1 MFSKQRPKTL
11 WIVIALLGCGLAL
24 VALAS
29 QVVSARQVVYELKP
43 PFQFAERPA
52 DPGAGTPPPGSTVL
66 LTENFGASFDPI
78 TDTNGTSPQW
88 RVLTNPADTAGYYWD
103 RSEAVPGT
111 PAAFANSAWSA
122 AGLYTATQQLTPGVS
137 TYPAGQ
143 DTWLIYG
150 PVDFSKFV
158 YGHLSFE
165 YYLDSRVGDTLL
177 WGYSTDGQTFYG
189 NSQSGSLGK
198 WITDALSFRADATF
212 QAVYLA
218 FAFNS
223 HSNPQ
228 GRGAF
233 VRNVRLT
240 AEPVQYSYI
249 PIVMNNYAPPTPT
262 PIPPLYGYY
271 FDESD
276 PFGAGSDLSKFGGQF
291 RGTGSG
297 DYGSYAY
304 GQTVRVGHG
313 NPRNSLTLYTTASY
327 ITAGTSPNNHAPA
340 NFDLYVD
347 TSPWRLYPSD
357 LYGVIFGAGD
367 GTFGSTPGAFNG
379 GGNFYF
385 LYYATS
391 DFSVQPK
398 GIRLDVCSGGN
409 CNRLSGNAG
418 NNGFVALPPSFIGNS
433 SGWDTLHVQ
442 RDGAAIKVW
451 VNNTLVISVNN
462 STYTGERKWGLGI
475 LAGAN
480 DPTYP
485 PVGGQMAVDYDNIRL
500 YSR

>member
-1 MFSKQRPKTL
+1 MTNKQRPTTL

-24 VALAS
+24 IALAG
-29 QVVSARQVVYELKP
+29 QVVSAQQVVYELKP
-43 PFQFAERPA
+43 PFKFAEGPA
-52 DPGAGTPPPGSTVL
+52 ALEAQTPPPGSTVL
-66 LTENFGASFDPI
+66 MTENFGASFAPV
-78 TDTNGTSPQW
+78 TDLTGSTPQW
-88 RVLTNPADTAGYYWD
+88 RIIRNPDDSAGYYWD
-103 RSEAVPGT
+103 KVGAGT
-111 PAAFANSAWSA
+111 PTTFSDSAWSA
-122 AGLYTATQQLTPGVS
+122 ARVYTATQALTPGVS

-150 PVDFSKFV
+150 PVDLGKFV
-158 YGHLSFE
+158 YAHLSFD
-165 YYLDSRVGDTLL
+165 YYLDSRAGDTLL

-189 NSQSGSLGK
+189 NSQSGPLSR
-198 WITDALSFRADATF
+198 WITDAFSFRTDSTF
-212 QAVYLA
+212 QTVYLA

-240 AEPVQYSYI
+240 AEPVKLSYI

-262 PIPPLYGYY
+262 PIPPLFGYY
-271 FDESD
+271 FDEPD
-276 PFGAGSDLSKFGGQF
+276 PFGPTSDLSKWGGQF
-291 RGTGSG
+291 YGTGTG
-297 DYGSYAY
+297 DYGPYAY
-304 GQTVRVGHG
+304 GQTVRLGHG
-313 NPRNSLTLYTTASY
+313 NPGNSLTLYTTASY

-367 GTFGSTPGAFNG
+367 GTFGSTPGSFNG

-385 LYYATS
+385 LYVATS

-398 GIRLDVCSGGN
+398 GIRLDACSGGK

-418 NNGFVALPPSFIGNS
+418 NNGFVALPPGFIGNS

-442 RDGAAIKVW
+442 RDGTAIKVW
-451 VNNTLVISVNN
+451 VNNKLVISVTDG
-462 STYTGERKWGLGI
+462 TYLGERKWGLAI
-475 LAGAN
+475 LAGTN

-485 PVGGQMAVDYDNIRL
+485 PVGGQMAIDYDNVKL
-500 YSR
+500 YRR